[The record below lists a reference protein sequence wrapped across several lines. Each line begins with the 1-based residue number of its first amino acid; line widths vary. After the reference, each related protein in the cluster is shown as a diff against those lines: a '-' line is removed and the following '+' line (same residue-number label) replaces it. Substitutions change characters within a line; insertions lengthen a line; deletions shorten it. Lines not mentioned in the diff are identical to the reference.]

1 MYAIGPRGETSNNP
15 LDRHSSKQASK
26 EDIRNLYTQ
35 RLVYWPSLIG
45 EPIFSSRQSLTQ
57 WAKIGQGA

>member
-57 WAKIGQGA
+57 